1 MDFVFDA
8 STLILLAKVALLR
21 DVTDIFQIAISEG
34 VERECLVKDCFDAVL
49 IKQLIQ
55 EKRIEVKIQKDEKG
69 INKIMQDFRIGVGE
83 AEAIW
88 LAKSLDLPLAVD
100 DGQAIKTSRAIG
112 LQFAT
117 AIHFLLYMVSAHQL
131 QIPIALEK
139 LVELS
144 RVGRYSK
151 RIIED
156 AEKKIKGEI
165 P

>member
-8 STLILLAKVALLR
+8 STLILLAKVTLLR

-34 VERECLVKDCFDAVL
+34 VKRECLVKDSFDAAL

-55 EKRIEVKIQKDEKG
+55 EKRIEVQVQKDEKG
-69 INKIMQDFRIGVGE
+69 INRIRKDFRIGLGE

-88 LAKSLDLPLAVD
+88 LAKSFDLPIAVD
-100 DGQAIKTSRAIG
+100 DGQAIKASKAIG
-112 LQFAT
+112 LRFVT
-117 AIHFLLYMVSAHQL
+117 VIHFLLYMVTARQL

-139 LVELS
+139 LEELY

-156 AEKKIKGEI
+156 AEKRIKGEI